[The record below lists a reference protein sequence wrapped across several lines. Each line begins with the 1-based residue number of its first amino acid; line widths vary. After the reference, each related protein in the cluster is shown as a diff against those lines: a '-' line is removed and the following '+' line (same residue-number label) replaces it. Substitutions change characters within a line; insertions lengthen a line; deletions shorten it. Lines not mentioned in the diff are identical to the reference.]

1 MMTALLVGFVSEC
14 LVQAYAIIGAKGRL
28 DSFRP
33 GVDMDH
39 KDLIFDV
46 VGGFRNLYLQVKST
60 TRLGFGNRVQCM
72 VRASADAVPSDPLFI
87 YVFCLLDL
95 EKMDIVRLWLVPS
108 PDFNRL
114 ALRSFE
120 ASGKLDLSFSCNVN
134 GDPKWDRYEVSK
146 LTLGLRLLEMMESAA
161 ESKGIEGLDL
171 GGLLIV
177 RGSKAA

>member
-1 MMTALLVGFVSEC
+1 MTALQVGFVSEC

-60 TRLGFGNRVQCM
+60 TRLGFGNRVQCR
-72 VRASADAVPSDPLFI
+72 VRASAGAVPSDPLLI

-95 EKMDIVRLWLVPS
+95 VQMEILRLCLVPS
-108 PDFNRL
+108 PAFHRL
-114 ALRSFE
+114 
-120 ASGKLDLSFSCNVN
+120 
-134 GDPKWDRYEVSK
+134 P
-146 LTLGLRLLEMMESAA
+146 
-161 ESKGIEGLDL
+161 
-171 GGLLIV
+171 
-177 RGSKAA
+177 

>member
-1 MMTALLVGFVSEC
+1 
-14 LVQAYAIIGAKGRL
+14 
-28 DSFRP
+28 
-33 GVDMDH
+33 
-39 KDLIFDV
+39 
-46 VGGFRNLYLQVKST
+46 
-60 TRLGFGNRVQCM
+60 M
-72 VRASADAVPSDPLFI
+72 VRASADAIPSDPLFI

-146 LTLGLRLLEMMESAA
+146 LTLRLRLLEMMESAA
-161 ESKGIEGLDL
+161 ESMGIEGLDL